1 VKRGLSVAFA
11 CALVAGAAWAGAA
24 GARPTQCAT
33 VSNAIVEA
41 QFHRFNDSWA
51 TGDPG
56 KVTALFAPDAVL
68 LATVSNTPR
77 TTPAAIRDYFV
88 HFLEG
93 KPVAHIDSSAIRLG
107 CNMAARFGTWSIDL
121 NDAAGKRTTVHAR
134 YTFIYTYAGGHWWI
148 EHLHSSKMPET
159 KPSH

>member
-1 VKRGLSVAFA
+1 MAFA
-11 CALVAGAAWAGAA
+11 CALVASAGWPIAAI
-24 GARPTQCAT
+24 ARPMQCAT
-33 VSNAIVEA
+33 VSNAIVES

-51 TGDPG
+51 TGDPA
-56 KVTALFAPDAVL
+56 KVAALFTPDAVL

-77 TTPAAIRDYFV
+77 TTSPAIRDYFV

-93 KPVAHIDSSAIRLG
+93 KPVAHIDTSTIRLG

-134 YTFIYTYAGGHWWI
+134 YTFIYTYARGQWWI
-148 EHLHSSKMPET
+148 DHLHSSKMPET
-159 KPSH
+159 KPAH